1 MGGIMEV
8 IHDYNNDGKINWKDF
23 LFYGLTI
30 GGNIIFTLIN
40 IFN

>member
-1 MGGIMEV
+1 MKI
-8 IHDYNNDGKINWKDF
+8 IQDLIQDYNNDGKLDWKDL

-40 IFN
+40 IFH

>member
-1 MGGIMEV
+1 MNV
-8 IHDYNNDGKINWKDF
+8 IQDYNNDGKIDWKDF

-40 IFN
+40 IFH